1 MNLHTLYII
10 LQQTLIITTLV
21 IGMMM
26 VIEFINVRT
35 GGLWSKRLQKSPWI
49 QILFAIIMGVIPGC
63 LGTYTVV
70 SLYVHRVVNFP
81 ALMAALISTTGDE
94 AFFMFSLFP
103 EKALLINLILII
115 LAIIVAIILQFCLKN
130 KFIGLHNK
138 EMSFPIHEHEEC
150 SHSHHHHHSV
160 KKNIK
165 NISFVRALLITM
177 SLGVLILVLSGVIDG
192 SHHLNLLMGGASEES
207 VMHSMER
214 QQVYKTTSLQACGE
228 EHHHCDY
235 SHQVS
240 ESPSH
245 QDCGEEHHHCDYSHQ
260 VTESSSHQDC
270 GEEHH
275 HCDYSHQV
283 TETLSHQDCGEEHH
297 HSHGGEADWIRIIL
311 IILFVA
317 ILIIVI
323 VAEEHFLEE
332 HLWQHVIKVHLP
344 KIFFWTF
351 TVILC
356 LTILNNYVNI
366 HDIIDSKPFVVL
378 LIAILVGLIP
388 QSGPHLIFLILF
400 ANGDLPLGIFLAN
413 CIVQDGHGALPLLA
427 ESRKAFFVSKAIKVV
442 VAIFA
447 GIIFS

>member
-1 MNLHTLYII
+1 MNIHTLYII

-81 ALMAALISTTGDE
+81 ALMAALITTTGDE

-103 EKALLINLILII
+103 EKALLINLILIV
-115 LAIIVAIILQFCLKN
+115 LAIIIATILQFSLKN
-130 KFIGLHNK
+130 KFIGLKDK
-138 EMSFPIHEHEEC
+138 EMSFPIHENESC
-150 SHSHHHHHSV
+150 SHSHHHHHIV
-160 KKNIK
+160 EKNIK
-165 NISFVRALLITM
+165 NISFVRALLITLC
-177 SLGVLILVLSGVIDG
+177 LGVLTLVLSGVIDG
-192 SHHLNLLMGGASEES
+192 SHHLNLLMGGVSEES
-207 VMHSMER
+207 VIHSIES
-214 QQVYKTTSLQACGE
+214 QQVTESTSHQDCSE
-228 EHHHCDY
+228 EHHHCNHSQQTTDNGQQT
-235 SHQVS
+235 SS
-240 ESPSH
+240 T
-245 QDCGEEHHHCDYSHQ
+245 DCG
-260 VTESSSHQDC
+260 
-270 GEEHH
+270 
-275 HCDYSHQV
+275 
-283 TETLSHQDCGEEHH
+283 HH

-366 HDIIDSKPFVVL
+366 HDIIDSKPFIVL

-442 VAIFA
+442 VALVL
-447 GIIFS
+447 GSVL

>member
-1 MNLHTLYII
+1 MSLHTLYII
-10 LQQTLIITTLV
+10 LQQTLIITTFV

-35 GGLWSKRLQKSPWI
+35 GGLWSKKLQKSPWI
-49 QILFAIIMGVIPGC
+49 QIIFAIVMGVIPGC

-81 ALMAALISTTGDE
+81 ALMAALITTTGDE

-103 EKALLINLILII
+103 EKALLINLVLITI
-115 LAIIVAIILQFCLKN
+115 AIIVATILQFSIKN
-130 KFIGLHNK
+130 KFIGLKDK
-138 EMSFPIHEHEEC
+138 EMSFPIHEHESC
-150 SHSHHHHHSV
+150 SHSHHHHHSI

-165 NISFVRALLITM
+165 NISFVRALLITL
-177 SLGVLILVLSGVIDG
+177 SLGVLTLVLSGIIDG
-192 SHHLNLLMGGASEES
+192 SHHLSLLMGGASEES
-207 VMHSMER
+207 VMHSIER
-214 QQVYKTTSLQACGE
+214 QQDNKTTSL
-228 EHHHCDY
+228 
-235 SHQVS
+235 
-240 ESPSH
+240 
-245 QDCGEEHHHCDYSHQ
+245 QDCGEEHHHCHIHSQ
-260 VTESSSHQDC
+260 QPTVNSQQSMAN
-270 GEEHH
+270 GHH
-275 HCDYSHQV
+275 HHD
-283 TETLSHQDCGEEHH
+283 
-297 HSHGGEADWIRIIL
+297 HGGEADWIRIIL

-317 ILIIVI
+317 ILIIVV

-351 TVILC
+351 AVILC
-356 LTILNNYVNI
+356 LTVLNNYVNI
-366 HDIIDSKPFVVL
+366 HNIIDSKPFIVL
-378 LIAILVGLIP
+378 LIAILIGLIP

-427 ESRKAFFVSKAIKVV
+427 ESRKAFLVSKGIKVGL
-442 VAIFA
+442 AIVA

>member
-1 MNLHTLYII
+1 MNLQTLYII

-49 QILFAIIMGVIPGC
+49 QILFAIVMGVIPGC

-103 EKALLINLILII
+103 EKALLINLILIV
-115 LAIIVAIILQFCLKN
+115 LAIIIATILQFSLKN
-130 KFIGLHNK
+130 KFLGLRN
-138 EMSFPIHEHEEC
+138 EELSFPVHENEEC

-165 NISFVRALLITM
+165 NISFVRALLITL
-177 SLGVLILVLSGVIDG
+177 SLGVLILVLSGIIDG
-192 SHHLNLLMGGASEES
+192 SHHLNLLMGGQSEES
-207 VMHSMER
+207 VMHSIER
-214 QQVYKTTSLQACGE
+214 QQSTVNSQ
-228 EHHHCDY
+228 
-235 SHQVS
+235 QS
-240 ESPSH
+240 ESIVCVNNHSH
-245 QDCGEEHHHCDYSHQ
+245 CHHSESES
-260 VTESSSHQDC
+260 ESSVCVNGHSHHD
-270 GEEHH
+270 
-275 HCDYSHQV
+275 
-283 TETLSHQDCGEEHH
+283 
-297 HSHGGEADWIRIIL
+297 HGGEADWIRIIL
-311 IILFVA
+311 IVLFIA

-351 TVILC
+351 GVILC

-366 HDIIDSKPFVVL
+366 HDLIDSKPFIVL
-378 LIAILVGLIP
+378 LIAILIGLIP

-427 ESRKAFFVSKAIKVV
+427 ESRKAFFVSKAIK
-442 VAIFA
+442 I
-447 GIIFS
+447 GIAVLIGMIL

>member
-1 MNLHTLYII
+1 MQIEINTKTMSLQTLYII

-49 QILFAIIMGVIPGC
+49 QILFAIVMGVIPGC

-103 EKALLINLILII
+103 EKALFINLILIV
-115 LAIIVAIILQFCLKN
+115 LAIIVATILQFSMKN
-130 KFIGLHNK
+130 KFLGLRN
-138 EMSFPIHEHEEC
+138 EELSFPIHDNEEC
-150 SHSHHHHHSV
+150 SHSHHHHHSF

-165 NISFVRALLITM
+165 NISFVRALLITL
-177 SLGVLILVLSGVIDG
+177 SLGVLILVLSGIIDG
-192 SHHLNLLMGGASEES
+192 SHHLNLLMGGQSEES
-207 VMHSMER
+207 VMHSIER
-214 QQVYKTTSLQACGE
+214 QQSTVNSQ
-228 EHHHCDY
+228 
-235 SHQVS
+235 QS
-240 ESPSH
+240 ESIVCVNNHSH
-245 QDCGEEHHHCDYSHQ
+245 HSESESES
-260 VTESSSHQDC
+260 ESSVCVDSHS
-270 GEEHH
+270 HH
-275 HCDYSHQV
+275 N
-283 TETLSHQDCGEEHH
+283 
-297 HSHGGEADWIRIIL
+297 HGGEADWIRIIL
-311 IILFVA
+311 IVLFVA

-351 TVILC
+351 GVILC
-356 LTILNNYVNI
+356 LTILNNHVNI
-366 HDIIDSKPFVVL
+366 HELIDSKPFIVL
-378 LIAILVGLIP
+378 LIAILIGLIP

-427 ESRKAFFVSKAIKVV
+427 ESRKAFFVSKAIK
-442 VAIFA
+442 I
-447 GIIFS
+447 GIAVLIGMIL

>member
-70 SLYVHRVVNFP
+70 SLYVHRVVNLP
-81 ALMAALISTTGDE
+81 ALMAALITTTGDE

-103 EKALLINLILII
+103 EKALLINLILIV
-115 LAIIVAIILQFCLKN
+115 LAIIIATILQFSLKN
-130 KFIGLHNK
+130 KFIGLKDK
-138 EMSFPIHEHEEC
+138 EMSFPIHENESC

-165 NISFVRALLITM
+165 NISFVRALLIT
-177 SLGVLILVLSGVIDG
+177 LCVGVLTLVLSGVIDG
-192 SHHLNLLMGGASEES
+192 SHHLNLLMGGVSEES
-207 VMHSMER
+207 VIHSIE
-214 QQVYKTTSLQACGE
+214 
-228 EHHHCDY
+228 
-235 SHQVS
+235 
-240 ESPSH
+240 
-245 QDCGEEHHHCDYSHQ
+245 SHQ
-260 VTESSSHQDC
+260 VTETSSHQDC

-275 HCDYSHQV
+275 HCDYSQQVTESPSHQDCGGEHHHCNHSHQV
-283 TETLSHQDCGEEHH
+283 TKSPSHQDCGEEHH

-366 HDIIDSKPFVVL
+366 HDIIDSKPFIVL

-427 ESRKAFFVSKAIKVV
+427 ESRKAFFVSKTIKVV

-447 GIIFS
+447 GIIFSSELGVWS

>member
-1 MNLHTLYII
+1 MNLQTLYII

-49 QILFAIIMGVIPGC
+49 QILFAIVMGVIPGC

-103 EKALLINLILII
+103 EKALLINLILIT
-115 LAIIVAIILQFCLKN
+115 LAIIVATILQFSLKN
-130 KFIGLHNK
+130 KFLGLRN
-138 EMSFPIHEHEEC
+138 EELSFPVHENEEC

-165 NISFVRALLITM
+165 NISFVRALLITL
-177 SLGVLILVLSGVIDG
+177 SLGVLILVLSGIIDG
-192 SHHLNLLMGGASEES
+192 SHHLNLLMGGQSEES
-207 VMHSMER
+207 VMHSLER
-214 QQVYKTTSLQACGE
+214 QQDHKTTRLHDCHDD
-228 EHHHCDY
+228 HHH
-235 SHQVS
+235 SHQSESESESVSVSVS
-240 ESPSH
+240 ESES
-245 QDCGEEHHHCDYSHQ
+245 ESES
-260 VTESSSHQDC
+260 VSESESESESSVCVDSHS
-270 GEEHH
+270 HH
-275 HCDYSHQV
+275 N
-283 TETLSHQDCGEEHH
+283 
-297 HSHGGEADWIRIIL
+297 HGGEADWIRIIL
-311 IILFVA
+311 IVLFVA

-351 TVILC
+351 GVILC

-366 HDIIDSKPFVVL
+366 HDLIDSKPFIVL
-378 LIAILVGLIP
+378 LIAILIGLIP

-427 ESRKAFFVSKAIKVV
+427 ESRKAFFVSKAIKIGIALVV
-442 VAIFA
+442 
-447 GIIFS
+447 GII

>member
-70 SLYVHRVVNFP
+70 SLYVHRVVNIP
-81 ALMAALISTTGDE
+81 ALMAALITTTGDE

-103 EKALLINLILII
+103 EKALLINLILIV
-115 LAIIVAIILQFCLKN
+115 LAIIIATILQFSLKN
-130 KFIGLHNK
+130 KFIGLKDK
-138 EMSFPIHEHEEC
+138 EMSFPIHENESC

-165 NISFVRALLITM
+165 NISFVRALLIT
-177 SLGVLILVLSGVIDG
+177 LCVGVLTLVLSGVIDG
-192 SHHLNLLMGGASEES
+192 SHHLNLLMGGVSEES
-207 VMHSMER
+207 VIHSIE
-214 QQVYKTTSLQACGE
+214 
-228 EHHHCDY
+228 
-235 SHQVS
+235 
-240 ESPSH
+240 
-245 QDCGEEHHHCDYSHQ
+245 SHQ
-260 VTESSSHQDC
+260 VTETSSHQDC

-275 HCDYSHQV
+275 HCDYSQQVTESPSHQDCGGEHHHCNHSHQV
-283 TETLSHQDCGEEHH
+283 TKSPSHQDCGEEHH

-366 HDIIDSKPFVVL
+366 HDIIDSKPFIVL

-427 ESRKAFFVSKAIKVV
+427 ESRKAFFVSKTIKVV

-447 GIIFS
+447 GIIFSSELGVWS

>member
-81 ALMAALISTTGDE
+81 ALMAALITTTGDE

-103 EKALLINLILII
+103 EKALLINLILIV
-115 LAIIVAIILQFCLKN
+115 LAIIIATILQFSLKK
-130 KFIGLHNK
+130 KFIGLKDK
-138 EMSFPIHEHEEC
+138 EMSFPIHENESC
-150 SHSHHHHHSV
+150 SHSHHHHHIV
-160 KKNIK
+160 EKNIK
-165 NISFVRALLITM
+165 NISFVRALLIT
-177 SLGVLILVLSGVIDG
+177 LCVGVLTLVLSGVIDG
-192 SHHLNLLMGGASEES
+192 SHHLNLLMGGVSEES
-207 VMHSMER
+207 VIHSIE
-214 QQVYKTTSLQACGE
+214 
-228 EHHHCDY
+228 
-235 SHQVS
+235 SHQVT

-245 QDCGEEHHHCDYSHQ
+245 QDCGEEHHHCDHSHQ
-260 VTESSSHQDC
+260 VTESPSHQDC
-270 GEEHH
+270 E
-275 HCDYSHQV
+275 
-283 TETLSHQDCGEEHH
+283 EEHH

-366 HDIIDSKPFVVL
+366 HDIIDSKPFIVL

-427 ESRKAFFVSKAIKVV
+427 ESRKAFFVSKTIKVV

-447 GIIFS
+447 GIIFSSELGVWS

>member
-81 ALMAALISTTGDE
+81 ALMAALITTTGDE

-103 EKALLINLILII
+103 EKALLINLILIV
-115 LAIIVAIILQFCLKN
+115 LAIIIATILQFSLKN
-130 KFIGLHNK
+130 KFIGLKDK
-138 EMSFPIHEHEEC
+138 EMSFPIHENESC

-165 NISFVRALLITM
+165 NISFVRALLITLC
-177 SLGVLILVLSGVIDG
+177 LGVLTLVLSGVIDG

-207 VMHSMER
+207 VIHSIER
-214 QQVYKTTSLQACGE
+214 
-228 EHHHCDY
+228 
-235 SHQVS
+235 HQVT
-240 ESPSH
+240 ETLSH

-260 VTESSSHQDC
+260 VTKSP
-270 GEEHH
+270 
-275 HCDYSHQV
+275 
-283 TETLSHQDCGEEHH
+283 SHQDCGEEHH

-317 ILIIVI
+317 ILIIVT

-356 LTILNNYVNI
+356 LTVLNNYVNI
-366 HDIIDSKPFVVL
+366 HDIIDSKPFIVL
-378 LIAILVGLIP
+378 LIAILIGLIP

-427 ESRKAFFVSKAIKVV
+427 ESRKAFFISKTIKVV

>member
-103 EKALLINLILII
+103 EKALLINLILIV
-115 LAIIVAIILQFCLKN
+115 LAIIIATILQFSLKN
-130 KFIGLHNK
+130 KFIGLKDK
-138 EMSFPIHEHEEC
+138 EMSFPIHENESC

-165 NISFVRALLITM
+165 NISFVRALLITLC
-177 SLGVLILVLSGVIDG
+177 LGVLTLVLSGVIDG

-207 VMHSMER
+207 VIHSME
-214 QQVYKTTSLQACGE
+214 SLQVAESPSHQGCGE
-228 EHHHCDY
+228 EHHHC
-235 SHQVS
+235 SH
-240 ESPSH
+240 
-245 QDCGEEHHHCDYSHQ
+245 SHQ
-260 VTESSSHQDC
+260 VTESPSHQGC
-270 GEEHH
+270 EEGHH
-275 HCDYSHQV
+275 HD
-283 TETLSHQDCGEEHH
+283 
-297 HSHGGEADWIRIIL
+297 HGGEADWIRIIL

-344 KIFFWTF
+344 KIFLWTF
-351 TVILC
+351 GVILC

-366 HDIIDSKPFVVL
+366 HDIIDSKPFIVL
-378 LIAILVGLIP
+378 LIAILIGLIP

-427 ESRKAFFVSKAIKVV
+427 ESRKAFLVSKGIKIAIALVLGSV
-442 VAIFA
+442 L
-447 GIIFS
+447 

>member
-1 MNLHTLYII
+1 MNLQTLYII

-49 QILFAIIMGVIPGC
+49 QILFAIVMGVIPGC

-103 EKALLINLILII
+103 EKALLINLILIT
-115 LAIIVAIILQFCLKN
+115 LAIIVATILQFSLKN
-130 KFIGLHNK
+130 KFLGLRN
-138 EMSFPIHEHEEC
+138 EELSFPVHENEEC

-165 NISFVRALLITM
+165 NISFVRALLITL
-177 SLGVLILVLSGVIDG
+177 SLGVLILVLSGIIDG
-192 SHHLNLLMGGASEES
+192 SHHLNLLMGGQSEES
-207 VMHSMER
+207 VMHSIER
-214 QQVYKTTSLQACGE
+214 QQDHKTTRLHDCHDD
-228 EHHHCDY
+228 HHH
-235 SHQVS
+235 SHQSESESESESESSVCVDSHSHQSESVS
-240 ESPSH
+240 ESSVCVDSHSH
-245 QDCGEEHHHCDYSHQ
+245 QSES
-260 VTESSSHQDC
+260 ESSVCVNSHS
-270 GEEHH
+270 HH
-275 HCDYSHQV
+275 N
-283 TETLSHQDCGEEHH
+283 
-297 HSHGGEADWIRIIL
+297 HGGEADWIRIIL
-311 IILFVA
+311 IVLFVA

-351 TVILC
+351 GVILC

-366 HDIIDSKPFVVL
+366 HDLIDSKPFIVL
-378 LIAILVGLIP
+378 LIAILIGLIP

-427 ESRKAFFVSKAIKVV
+427 ESRKAFFVSKAIKIAIALVV
-442 VAIFA
+442 
-447 GIIFS
+447 GII

>member
-1 MNLHTLYII
+1 MNLQTLYII

-49 QILFAIIMGVIPGC
+49 QILFAIVMGVIPGC

-103 EKALLINLILII
+103 EKALLINLILIV
-115 LAIIVAIILQFCLKN
+115 LAIIVATILQFSLKN
-130 KFIGLHNK
+130 KFLGLRN
-138 EMSFPIHEHEEC
+138 EELSFPVHENEEC

-165 NISFVRALLITM
+165 NISFVRALLITL
-177 SLGVLILVLSGVIDG
+177 SLGVLILVLSGIIDG
-192 SHHLNLLMGGASEES
+192 SHHLNLLMGGQSEES
-207 VMHSMER
+207 VMHSIER
-214 QQVYKTTSLQACGE
+214 QQDHKTTRLHDCHDD
-228 EHHHCDY
+228 HHH
-235 SHQVS
+235 SHQSESEVCVNGHSHQSVSVSVS
-240 ESPSH
+240 ES
-245 QDCGEEHHHCDYSHQ
+245 
-260 VTESSSHQDC
+260 ESSVCVDSHS
-270 GEEHH
+270 HH
-275 HCDYSHQV
+275 N
-283 TETLSHQDCGEEHH
+283 
-297 HSHGGEADWIRIIL
+297 HGGEADWIRIIL
-311 IILFVA
+311 IVLFVA

-351 TVILC
+351 GVILC

-366 HDIIDSKPFVVL
+366 HDLIDSKPFIVL
-378 LIAILVGLIP
+378 LIAILIGLIP

-442 VAIFA
+442 VAIFV

>member
-35 GGLWSKRLQKSPWI
+35 GGLWSKKLQKSPWI

-70 SLYVHRVVNFP
+70 SLYIHRVVNFP
-81 ALMAALISTTGDE
+81 ALMAALITTTGDE

-115 LAIIVAIILQFCLKN
+115 TAIIVATILQFSLKN
-130 KFIGLHNK
+130 KFIGLKDK
-138 EMSFPIHEHEEC
+138 EMSFPIHENESC
-150 SHSHHHHHSV
+150 SHSHHHHHIV
-160 KKNIK
+160 EKNIK
-165 NISFVRALLITM
+165 NISFVRALLITLC
-177 SLGVLILVLSGVIDG
+177 LGVLTLVLSGVIDG

-207 VMHSMER
+207 VIHSME
-214 QQVYKTTSLQACGE
+214 SLQ
-228 EHHHCDY
+228 
-235 SHQVS
+235 VT
-240 ESPSH
+240 ESQSH
-245 QDCGEEHHHCDYSHQ
+245 QDCGEEHHHCNIHGQQPTVNSQ
-260 VTESSSHQDC
+260 QSMAN
-270 GEEHH
+270 GHH
-275 HCDYSHQV
+275 HHD
-283 TETLSHQDCGEEHH
+283 
-297 HSHGGEADWIRIIL
+297 HGGEADWIRIIL

-351 TVILC
+351 GVILC

-366 HDIIDSKPFVVL
+366 HNIIDSRPFIVL
-378 LIAILVGLIP
+378 LIAILIGLIP

-427 ESRKAFFVSKAIKVV
+427 ESRKAFLISKAIK
-442 VAIFA
+442 I
-447 GIIFS
+447 GIALILGTMLH

>member
-81 ALMAALISTTGDE
+81 ALMAALITTTGDE

-115 LAIIVAIILQFCLKN
+115 LAIIIATILQFSLKN
-130 KFIGLHNK
+130 KFIGLKDK
-138 EMSFPIHEHEEC
+138 EMSFPIHENESC

-165 NISFVRALLITM
+165 NISFVRALLITLC
-177 SLGVLILVLSGVIDG
+177 LGVLTLVLSGVIDG

-207 VMHSMER
+207 VIHSIER
-214 QQVYKTTSLQACGE
+214 
-228 EHHHCDY
+228 
-235 SHQVS
+235 HQVT

-245 QDCGEEHHHCDYSHQ
+245 HDCGEEHHHCNH
-260 VTESSSHQDC
+260 
-270 GEEHH
+270 
-275 HCDYSHQV
+275 SHQV
-283 TETLSHQDCGEEHH
+283 TETLSNQDCGEEHH

-317 ILIIVI
+317 ILIIVT

-332 HLWQHVIKVHLP
+332 HLWQHVIKIHLP

-366 HDIIDSKPFVVL
+366 HDIIDSKPFIVL

-427 ESRKAFFVSKAIKVV
+427 ESRKAFFISKTIKVV